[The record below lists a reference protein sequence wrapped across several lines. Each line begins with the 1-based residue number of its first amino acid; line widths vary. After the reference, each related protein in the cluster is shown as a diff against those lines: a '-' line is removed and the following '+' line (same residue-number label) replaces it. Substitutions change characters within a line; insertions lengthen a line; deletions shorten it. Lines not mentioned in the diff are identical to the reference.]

1 MCQLCGSSPIIYR
14 IIFQLCESFVFRLIY
29 VYTLT
34 TVEMKKK
41 IVITGALGYLGAELC
56 KLYSGVSRHEEIIA
70 IDERFVPQIVSQLRN
85 WNIKFVQRPT

>member
-1 MCQLCGSSPIIYR
+1 
-14 IIFQLCESFVFRLIY
+14 
-29 VYTLT
+29 
-34 TVEMKKK
+34 MKKK

-85 WNIKFVQRPT
+85 WNIKFVQGPTLNKSFLKEHLSDANIVHHLAGITDVPYVKKESSQ